1 MIDTTEAWID
11 FVLQHGSFTVL
22 LGGPALVAIFMIEI
36 RINRLRKLEPHPY
49 GRTELIFW
57 PSQIF
62 VSLACLSLVGLVVA
76 LGTETADGMWGATIL
91 MLYSWIRALF
101 LNRDEHRYKTRS
113 SDTLF
118 LYYLTAITLSI
129 IAIYILH
136 GQASSL
142 PKLPVPAVILHLTLF
157 TGFIT
162 LGFVVEAWPRSHTKV
177 QTLAREAEHL
187 SEYDQANLCSRLT
200 YHYIN
205 RIVNLGAQRPLVP
218 ADIDHTTPD
227 YLRTH
232 VSYSKVS
239 QAWDQEVTKA
249 KAANGTYTPSFFW
262 TVIRAYRTQV
272 LVSLLLRCVAF
283 RLPFLTPILFRQ
295 LLAFITEYHRA
306 TNSDEK
312 EDVPALRS
320 GLVIALA
327 LFAINMVG
335 TVLGTMA
342 LQWSYDFG
350 MEARGASIAMVYR
363 KALKLSPTARQR
375 STLGEITN
383 HMAVDAEKWING
395 SNFMP
400 AIFFVPVDIAISM
413 YLLYQLFGWSSMAGL
428 AVVAVVVPL
437 NTKMASFLNK
447 YQDEKLKW
455 MDTRIRV
462 LTEILSSI
470 KIVKLYGWE
479 DAFREKIEALRTKEL
494 LAHKRFVTIRA
505 VLAIVFSSVT
515 LLMALATFSLYAT
528 IGGPGGTPGEMT
540 AEVIFVGI
548 TLFGVLNRPLGRVT
562 MMISQTIAVTVAC
575 RRIQSFLLLEEIDT
589 TIIQRS
595 DRLVPSSGN
604 SSLPPAIAVMIQ
616 QGNFAWEKPI
626 RANTPTETTD
636 ESQPLLSRA
645 ASPIVSSPPTLS
657 NIDLRINDGS
667 LTAIVGRIGQGKS
680 SLLSALM
687 GDMYKLHGV
696 VKVFGDIAYVP
707 QQAWIV
713 NATLKE
719 NILFGQPF
727 DQEKYDRIVFAS
739 GLVPDF
745 AMLPAGDQT
754 EIGERGINLSG
765 GQRQR
770 VSLAR
775 AAYQD
780 ADIYLLDDPLSAV
793 DAHVDQHLWSYLI
806 GPKGL
811 LKDKTR
817 LLVTHGVHHLEYVDQ
832 IVVFKDGTIS
842 ETGQYTE
849 LLKAGGAF
857 YQLIKEYSANVS
869 STMPDEEEGSVI
881 TEADSSSG
889 NSSSSAS
896 TISDKGDEDKKDGSK
911 DNGNSGGELV
921 AAEKMQNG
929 KVSWSVVQAYSRA
942 TSYFNAFSCLLLFIF
957 GQAAHIGTNL
967 WLRYWITE
975 TGNEEGGNG
984 RSVAFYLMG
993 YAFFV
998 FVFMILDVSANYSVE
1013 VICGIRASR
1022 VLFQKLLKRILQ
1034 MPMSF
1039 FDTTP
1044 LGRIINRLSSDID
1057 AIDMQLPNEMNDL
1070 LRFLAMIAGTFFVIA
1085 YSTPAFLLMIPPM
1098 GLVYFLIQDHYI
1110 RCSASLKRLYSI
1122 SKSPLYQHF
1131 SESLA
1136 GISTIRVVRGLEAQ
1150 FIQQNEHRADTI
1162 VNRLNIYTLA
1172 NRWLA
1177 TRIEFLGNVT
1187 VLLASVLAVLN
1198 AASLDPTLSAL
1209 ALTYAINIVGHLT
1222 YLVRTVNEVQ
1232 NLLVSV
1238 ERVEEYASKPIEAPR
1253 VTGVSL
1259 PERWPQHGRVIFR
1272 NYSARYRQGL
1282 DLVVQNVSFA
1292 VQPAEKVG
1300 IVGRTGAG
1308 KSSLTLALF
1317 RIIEAADSYWALA
1330 SDPAMEGK
1338 KIDFDVLQLGNAG
1351 GSIEIDGVDIST
1363 LGLRDL
1369 RQHLAI
1375 IPQDPT
1381 LFAGTVRENLDP
1393 FSEVSDADLW
1403 EALERAHLKRFISS
1417 LPGGLS
1423 YEVAQNGEN
1432 FSVGQRSLI
1441 CLARALLRKTKVL
1454 ILDEATAA
1462 VDVETDDLIQK
1473 TIRKEFK
1480 DRTIL
1485 TIAHRIKTVMDSD
1498 KILVLEKG
1506 RVQEYDSPQ
1515 ELLKT
1520 KTSLF
1525 YRLAQKA
1532 GEV

>member
-11 FVLQHGSFTVL
+11 FILQHGSFITL
-22 LGGPALVAIFMIEI
+22 LGVPALV
-36 RINRLRKLEPHPY
+36 
-49 GRTELIFW
+49 
-57 PSQIF
+57 
-62 VSLACLSLVGLVVA
+62 
-76 LGTETADGMWGATIL
+76 
-91 MLYSWIRALF
+91 RALF
-101 LNRDEHRYKTRS
+101 LNREEHWYKTRS
-113 SDTLF
+113 SNTLF
-118 LYYLTAITLSI
+118 LYYTATITLSA

-136 GQASSL
+136 DQESAF
-142 PKLPVPAVILHLTLF
+142 PKLPVPIVMQHLTLF

-162 LGFVVEAWPRSHTKV
+162 LGFVVEAWPRSHTTV
-177 QTLAREAEHL
+177 QTVAREAEHL

-200 YHYIN
+200 YHYIDQ
-205 RIVNLGAQRPLVP
+205 IISLGAKRPLVP

-239 QAWDQEVTKA
+239 QAWEEVVAKA
-249 KAANGTYTPSFFW
+249 KASNGKHAPSFFW
-262 TVIRAYRTQV
+262 TVIRAYKTQV
-272 LVSLLLRCVAF
+272 LIALFLRCVAF

-295 LLAFITEYHRA
+295 LLAFITNYHRA
-306 TNSDEK
+306 ANSDGK
-312 EDVPALRS
+312 EDVPALRE

-342 LQWSYDFG
+342 LQSSYDLG

-363 KALKLSPTARQR
+363 KALKLSPAARQK

-395 SNFMP
+395 MNFMP
-400 AIFFVPVDIAISM
+400 AMFFIPVDIAISM
-413 YLLYQLFGWSSMAGL
+413 FMLYQLFGWSSVAGL
-428 AVVAVVVPL
+428 VVVAVVVPL
-437 NTKMASFLNK
+437 NAKMASFLNK
-447 YQDEKLKW
+447 FQDEKLKW
-455 MDTRIRV
+455 MDTRIRA

-479 DAFREKIEALRTKEL
+479 DAFREKIETIRTKEL

-528 IGGPGGTPGEMT
+528 IGGPGGTPGKMT

-548 TLFGVLNRPLGRVT
+548 TLFGILNRPLGRVT

-575 RRIQSFLLLEEIDT
+575 RRIQNFLLLEEIDT
-589 TIIQRS
+589 TIVHRYDRQTPSGDSSSPALAVRIQK
-595 DRLVPSSGN
+595 GT
-604 SSLPPAIAVMIQ
+604 
-616 QGNFAWEKPI
+616 FAWEKPI
-626 RANTPTETTD
+626 DDSTATETND
-636 ESQPLLSRA
+636 ESQPLLSRT
-645 ASPIVSSPPTLS
+645 ASPTVPSPPTLS
-657 NIDLRINDGS
+657 NIDLCINDGS

-707 QQAWIV
+707 QQAWII
-713 NATLKE
+713 NATLKD

-727 DQEKYDRIVFAS
+727 VQEKYDRIVFAS
-739 GLVPDF
+739 GLAPDF
-745 AMLPAGDQT
+745 VMLPAGDQT

-765 GQRQR
+765 GQKQR

-793 DAHVDQHLWSYLI
+793 DAHVDQHLWNHLI
-806 GPKGL
+806 GSKGL
-811 LKDKTR
+811 LKAKTR

-842 ETGQYTE
+842 ETGQYQE
-849 LLKAGGAF
+849 LLEAGGAF
-857 YQLIKEYSANVS
+857 YQLIKEYLVNVS
-869 STMPDEEEGSVI
+869 SSAQLGEEEGSVY
-881 TEADSSSG
+881 TVVDDSRG
-889 NSSSSAS
+889 NSSGSAS
-896 TISDKGDEDKKDGSK
+896 TISDKGDEDKKDESKHKGS
-911 DNGNSGGELV
+911 SGGDLV

-929 KVSWSVVQAYSRA
+929 KVGWSVVKAYSRA
-942 TSYFNAFSCLLLFIF
+942 ASYISAINCLLLFIL

-967 WLRYWITE
+967 WLRYWIAE
-975 TGNEEGGNG
+975 TGDEENGND
-984 RSVAFYLMG
+984 RSVAFYLLG
-993 YAFFV
+993 YALFV
-998 FVFMILDVSANYSVE
+998 FLFMVLDVSANYSVE

-1022 VLFQKLLKRILQ
+1022 ALFQKLLNRILQ

-1085 YSTPAFLLMIPPM
+1085 YSTPAFLVMIPPL
-1098 GLVYFLIQDHYI
+1098 GFVYFLIQDHYI
-1110 RCSASLKRLYSI
+1110 RCSASLKRLYSV

-1131 SESLA
+1131 SESLS

-1150 FIQQNEHRADTI
+1150 FIQQSEHRADTI

-1172 NRWLA
+1172 NRWLS

-1238 ERVEEYASKPIEAPR
+1238 ERVEEYANKPIEAPR
-1253 VTGVSL
+1253 ITGVHL
-1259 PERWPQHGRVIFR
+1259 PERWPQQGRVVFR
-1272 NYSARYRQGL
+1272 SYSARYRQGL
-1282 DLVVQNVSFA
+1282 DLVVKNVSFA

-1338 KIDFDVLQLGNAG
+1338 KVDFDAFQLGSNAG

-1403 EALERAHLKRFISS
+1403 EALERAHLKRYISS
-1417 LPGGLS
+1417 LAGGLS

-1473 TIRKEFK
+1473 TI
-1480 DRTIL
+1480 
-1485 TIAHRIKTVMDSD
+1485 
-1498 KILVLEKG
+1498 
-1506 RVQEYDSPQ
+1506 
-1515 ELLKT
+1515 
-1520 KTSLF
+1520 
-1525 YRLAQKA
+1525 
-1532 GEV
+1532 